1 MAEHGIGIPVSTVK
15 LHKPYFTPQQVQDF
29 CEKTRGKLSISQ
41 EEKTRQHACTFI
53 EAVGAKIGFPRK
65 TIATAQSLYH
75 RFHLFFPRKDF
86 STYDVCL
93 AALYVSTKMHD
104 TLKKPKDI
112 LTASYAVRFPEKAL
126 KSKTLVREVDVDPQA
141 LESDRQRLLAIERLI
156 LETICF
162 NFTSKMAFPFVIK
175 FGRYFNVSK
184 ILTKFAWRLAVD
196 AYRTHVPL
204 MYPPH
209 TVALGCL
216 YLAALLI
223 TFEQPPPSTSQTFQ
237 QEAMTPFQLIS
248 LLTRGGAWED
258 QFNIDAD
265 HLEQIAHEIIDLFVQ
280 VAQNPASGAPS
291 ANTSPSTPSS
301 PPRHHSH
308 SSQSHLQPHLQHPT
322 TSLPFK
328 PDQLMRLKIA
338 MRDREAER
346 PPRPPLRTLR
356 PGYAMTGPVQNPHN
370 QNFGYG
376 QGNGHSGEGPGGDPA
391 INEGLGRNEG
401 TVRFLFGAD
410 WD

>member
-1 MAEHGIGIPVSTVK
+1 MAESRIGIPVSTVK
-15 LHKPYFTPQQVQDF
+15 LHKPYFTPQQVQDL

-86 STYDVCL
+86 GTYDVCL

-162 NFTSKMAFPFVIK
+162 NFLSKMAFPFVIK

-184 ILTKFAWRLAVD
+184 LLTKFAWRLAVD

-216 YLAALLI
+216 YLAALLT
-223 TFEQPPPSTSQTFQ
+223 TFEQPPPPTSQTFQ
-237 QEAMTPFQLIS
+237 QEAMTPLQLIS
-248 LLTRGGAWED
+248 LLTQGGEWEE
-258 QFNIDAD
+258 QFTIDAN

-280 VAQNPASGAPS
+280 VGQSPASGAPS

-301 PPRHHSH
+301 PPRHLSH
-308 SSQSHLQPHLQHPT
+308 SSQPHPQHLT

-328 PDQLMRLKIA
+328 SDQLMRLKIA

-346 PPRPPLRTLR
+346 PPRASLTAFVPGHNRTGLSSN
-356 PGYAMTGPVQNPHN
+356 YHN
-370 QNFGYG
+370 NNNNNWGYG
-376 QGNGHSGEGPGGDPA
+376 QGNGQPGEGPGGEPA
-391 INEGLGRNEG
+391 ISEGLGRNEG